1 MDYLKLFQTHEEYE
15 AFVSGGTM
23 VKPNV
28 SHCVQENEVHY
39 NPIEEKL
46 IISYFQYGGNYHNQI
61 YCYINEGGLEAEI
74 RAVDVFDKVEIDG
87 VEVSTSYLDSIEA
100 KYPFSEGTH
109 TVAYTLKDPTKIDDG
124 MFSWCDGLT
133 SVVFPKTIRT
143 IGRESFSTC
152 RDLNSITFRNG
163 LISIGTLAF
172 FDCFSLTSI
181 TFPESITN
189 IGEGCFETCEHIESV
204 TVKASVPPTLGAG
217 VFEYSSSIITIYVPS
232 ESVNTYKTAS
242 GWSTYANSIQAIPTT

>member
-1 MDYLKLFQTHEEYE
+1 MAKYLKLFDNHDDYLDFTETTD
-15 AFVSGGTM
+15 FIL
-23 VKPNV
+23 PNV
-28 SHCVQENEVHY
+28 SHCIEENEVHY

-46 IISYFQYGGNYHNQI
+46 IITYDMTNSNQI
-61 YCYINEGGLEAEI
+61 YCYASEGGLEAEI

-152 RDLNSITFRNG
+152 YGLNSITFRNG
-163 LISIGTLAF
+163 LISIGALAF

-181 TFPESITN
+181 IFPESITN
-189 IGEGCFETCEHIESV
+189 IGESCFETCEHIGSV
-204 TVKASVPPTLGAG
+204 TVKASVPPILGAAA
-217 VFEYSSSIITIYVPS
+217 FENSSSIITIYVPS
-232 ESVNTYKTAS
+232 ESVNTYKAAS
-242 GWSTYANSIQAIPTT
+242 GWSSYSDRIQAIATT